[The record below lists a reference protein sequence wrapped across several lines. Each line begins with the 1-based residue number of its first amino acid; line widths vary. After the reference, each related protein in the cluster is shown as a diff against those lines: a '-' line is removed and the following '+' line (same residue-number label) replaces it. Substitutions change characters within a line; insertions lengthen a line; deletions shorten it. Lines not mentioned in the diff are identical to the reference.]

1 MNHTTDVL
9 PKTGKEARE
18 VGSNKYNTGMA
29 CKYGHFA
36 DRYSHNGQCCAC
48 GYEAAT
54 KHRATVY
61 GKEYG
66 KVYYKSLKTTSPEI
80 IMLASAKARAKKF
93 GVPFS
98 ITKEDIQSVI
108 VDTCPI
114 LGIPLSHNFGT
125 SGSYTDNSPSLDR
138 IIPELGY
145 VVGNIAV
152 ISMKA
157 NKIKSNESDPTIFRK
172 IADWIENK
180 GGE

>member
-1 MNHTTDVL
+1 MNHITDGL

-18 VGSNKYNTGMA
+18 VGSNKYNTGLP

-36 DRYSHNGQCCAC
+36 DRYSHNGQCCTC

-54 KHRATVY
+54 KHRASVY

-66 KVYYKSLKTTSPEI
+66 KVYYKTVKKDSPET
-80 IMLASAKARAKKF
+80 IMLMSAKARAKKF
-93 GVPFS
+93 SVPFS
-98 ITKEDIQSVI
+98 ISKEDIRSVI
-108 VDTCPI
+108 ADTCPV
-114 LGIPLSHNFGT
+114 LGIPLMHNSGT
-125 SGSYTDNSPSLDR
+125 SGGYADNSPSLDR
-138 IIPELGY
+138 IVPELGY

-157 NKIKSNESDPTIFRK
+157 NRIKSNENDPATFRK

-180 GGE
+180 GG